1 MNMLPVGKYT
11 VYILVFLYPPSYHQG
26 HVTTLAVT
34 TLFLITAILQ
44 TPIVRET
51 KRKMEERRKRERRK
65 RREREKERK
74 RSGVVNPCFHL
85 SGVQKFV

>member
-1 MNMLPVGKYT
+1 MLPVGKYT
-11 VYILVFLYPPSYHQG
+11 VYILVFLYPLSYHRG

-34 TLFLITAILQ
+34 TLSLITAIVQ
-44 TPIVRET
+44 TPIVREM
-51 KRKMEERRKRERRK
+51 KRKMEERRKRKRRKRK

-74 RSGVVNPCFHL
+74 RSRVVNPCFHL

>member
-1 MNMLPVGKYT
+1 MLPVGKYT
-11 VYILVFLYPPSYHQG
+11 IYILVFLYPPSYHQG

-34 TLFLITAILQ
+34 TLSLITAIVQ
-44 TPIVRET
+44 TPIVREM
-51 KRKMEERRKRERRK
+51 KRKMEERRKRK

-74 RSGVVNPCFHL
+74 RSRVVNPCFHL